1 MYISGSQEYP
11 YLMLQETQALK
22 ALVHCNN
29 TEYFAVLMQTD
40 INGTLDLFFLLF
52 AHH

>member
-11 YLMLQETQALK
+11 YLVLQETQALK

-29 TEYFAVLMQTD
+29 TEY
-40 INGTLDLFFLLF
+40 LDS
-52 AHH
+52 AYADRY

>member
-11 YLMLQETQALK
+11 YLVLQETQALK

-29 TEYFAVLMQTD
+29 SEYFAVLMQTD
-40 INGTLDLFFLLF
+40 INGALHLFFLLF